1 MRTMPTVRLAILAL
15 STLAI
20 SLVWVMES
28 PLTSTADE
36 PAVELARLK
45 AEIEQ
50 LKGRLPSQSHAMMDV
65 DYHFANLWFAG
76 QSKNWPL
83 AQFYLA
89 ETRSHLRW
97 AVRIIPVRRIPGGEI
112 DLRGLLEAVDK
123 GSLEDVAQ
131 AVADKNAERFT
142 AAYRHTIEGCHSC
155 HKASAKPYLR
165 PRIPEQP
172 ASRIINFDPAATW
185 P

>member
-1 MRTMPTVRLAILAL
+1 MRKMRTVPQAPLVLVLL
-15 STLAI
+15 VVG
-20 SLVWVMES
+20 LVWMAGRPTTLS
-28 PLTSTADE
+28 ADD
-36 PAVELARLK
+36 PAAEIARLK
-45 AEIEQ
+45 ADIEQ

-83 AQFYLA
+83 AQFYLD

-97 AVRIIPVRRIPGGEI
+97 AVRIIPVRRIPGGEV
-112 DLRGLLEAVDK
+112 DLRGLLEAIDRAGLTEIGK
-123 GSLEDVAQ
+123 AI
-131 AVADKNAERFT
+131 ADKNSERFT
-142 AAYRHTIEGCHSC
+142 GAYRHTLEECYAC
-155 HKASAKPYLR
+155 HKASDKPYLR

-172 ASRIINFDPAATW
+172 ESRIINFDPGASW

>member
-1 MRTMPTVRLAILAL
+1 MSSMRTVRLAVLAL
-15 STLAI
+15 STLAVF
-20 SLVWVMES
+20 LVSVMGS

-36 PAVELARLK
+36 PAAELARLK

-76 QSKNWPL
+76 RSKNWPL
-83 AQFYLA
+83 AQFYLN

-97 AVRIIPVRRIPGGEI
+97 AVRIVPVRRIPGGEI
-112 DLRGLLEAVDK
+112 DLRGLLEALDATGLSEIGK
-123 GSLEDVAQ
+123 AIAS
-131 AVADKNAERFT
+131 KNTEEFT
-142 AAYRHTIEGCHSC
+142 GAYRHTIEGCYAC
-155 HKASAKPYLR
+155 HKASDKPYLR

-172 ASRIINFDPAATW
+172 ESRIINFDPAATW